1 MLVALS
7 LWYADGG
14 DPMRHKEQWNLIAA
28 ACILVLF
35 VVTIFIPSFEPL
47 AKTIALLLYALVSI
61 VSLQKQK
68 KERGRGYSKSSYV
81 SLAVFLILGYLL
93 FFV

>member
-1 MLVALS
+1 
-7 LWYADGG
+7 
-14 DPMRHKEQWNLIAA
+14 MRHKEQWNLIAA

-47 AKTIALLLYALVSI
+47 AKTIALLIYALVSI
-61 VSLQKQK
+61 ISLQKQK
-68 KERGRGYSKSSYV
+68 KEGEDIQKAAMF

>member
-61 VSLQKQK
+61 ISLQKQK
-68 KERGRGYSKSSYV
+68 KEGEDIQKAAMF
-81 SLAVFLILGYLL
+81 SLAVFLILGDLL

>member
-68 KERGRGYSKSSYV
+68 KEGEDIQKAAMF
-81 SLAVFLILGYLL
+81 SLAVFLILDYLL